1 MHILLSVLVL
11 VAAAEPGSSEPE
23 KRYNQTLDLK
33 KHPQD
38 TAKATLS
45 SFVKSI
51 ENKEIDYFMAYL
63 ADPKFVDQR
72 VKDLGGRFEDVVAEA
87 RQKLVD
93 DPATL
98 KLLRRLADDG
108 EWETKDDSATLTL
121 KDAPDKPLHFVKRK
135 ERWYVENRYSR

>member
-1 MHILLSVLVL
+1 MHILLPVLIVL
-11 VAAAEPGSSEPE
+11 AVGGPGSEPE

-33 KHPQD
+33 KYPQD
-38 TAKATLS
+38 TPKAALS

-51 ENKEIDYFMAYL
+51 ENKDINYFMAYL

-72 VKDLGGRFEDVVAEA
+72 VKDLGGRFEDVVTEA

-98 KLLRRLADDG
+98 KLLRRLAEDG
-108 EWETKDDSATLTL
+108 DWETKDDSATLIL
-121 KDAPDKPLHFVKRK
+121 KDVPDKPLHFVKRK
-135 ERWYVENRYSR
+135 ERWFVENRYSR

>member
-1 MHILLSVLVL
+1 M
-11 VAAAEPGSSEPE
+11 
-23 KRYNQTLDLK
+23 
-33 KHPQD
+33 
-38 TAKATLS
+38 S
-45 SFVKSI
+45 SFIKSI
-51 ENKEIDYFMAYL
+51 ENKEIDYFMACL

-98 KLLRRLADDG
+98 KLLRRLAEDG